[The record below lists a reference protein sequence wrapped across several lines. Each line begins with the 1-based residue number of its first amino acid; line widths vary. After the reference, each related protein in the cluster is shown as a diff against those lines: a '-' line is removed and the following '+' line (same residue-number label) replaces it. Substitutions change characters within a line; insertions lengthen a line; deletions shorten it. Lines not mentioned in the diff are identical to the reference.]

1 MTMPNMSGSSTR
13 SPPGIRLSLPS
24 WLEPWRRGFPIP
36 RSRSSGG
43 WRFHS
48 ASPSKFK
55 TTSSTL
61 ARRGTTTARIL
72 AATSGRENTLSFS
85 SMLYARPLLTA
96 GERLSTFC
104 ASRNQRPRIRMARRC
119 ATAPATP
126 RTAAGQCFATRRV
139 PETAKS
145 EDEVAFLRALIDACG
160 SIDYARVIALTYARR
175 FERDLQRA
183 SKTWPPS
190 IHKDFL
196 HDLAKFTIDRTH

>member
-1 MTMPNMSGSSTR
+1 MRKPQ
-13 SPPGIRLSLPS
+13 P
-24 WLEPWRRGFPIP
+24 
-36 RSRSSGG
+36 
-43 WRFHS
+43 
-48 ASPSKFK
+48 
-55 TTSSTL
+55 
-61 ARRGTTTARIL
+61 
-72 AATSGRENTLSFS
+72 
-85 SMLYARPLLTA
+85 
-96 GERLSTFC
+96 
-104 ASRNQRPRIRMARRC
+104 
-119 ATAPATP
+119 
-126 RTAAGQCFATRRV
+126 TAAHKNGKTLHNGSGNAPDGGGSMPRDEES